1 MSLLSQVIHALYE
14 SPASTALRESEY
26 AFPVIQT
33 VHVLGVA
40 AMAGTIALVDLNVLG
55 VALRRQPPART
66 VADVLPIT
74 WAGFALA
81 ILSGAAL
88 FAAQSEKIYGNVFL
102 QLKFVLLLI
111 AGLNVIVFHTTT
123 RRSIEGWS
131 DTVVPPIGVK
141 ASAAASLLLWA
152 LVIAAGRYIAYY

>member
-1 MSLLSQVIHALYE
+1 MSILSNAIHALYE
-14 SPASTALRESEY
+14 SPLPTALRESEY

-33 VHVLGVA
+33 IHVLGVA

-55 VALRRQPPART
+55 VVLRGQRPART

-74 WAGFALA
+74 WIGFALA
-81 ILSGAAL
+81 ILSGTAL
-88 FAAQSEKIYGNVFL
+88 FAAQSEKIWGNTFL

-123 RRSIEGWS
+123 RKTIEGWS
-131 DTVVPPIGVK
+131 DTVAPPIGAK

>member
-1 MSLLSQVIHALYE
+1 MSLLSNVIHALYE
-14 SPASTALRESEY
+14 SPVPTALRESEY
-26 AFPVIQT
+26 AFPIIQT

-55 VALRRQPPART
+55 VVLKGQRPART

-74 WAGFALA
+74 WIGFALA
-81 ILSGAAL
+81 IVSGAAL
-88 FAAQSEKIYGNVFL
+88 FAAQSEKIYGNLFL
-102 QLKFVLLLI
+102 QLKFVLLLV

-123 RRSIEGWS
+123 RRSIDGWS
-131 DTVVPPIGVK
+131 EALAPPLSAK

-152 LVIAAGRYIAYY
+152 LVIAAGRFIAYY